1 MAGAYPKGE
10 RNDADLINEV
20 SLAIDHIDDTEQLLE
35 TVLELIHNHGFA
47 WAALKVADPRTG
59 EIRIHNSSGLSDD
72 QMRKGRY
79 RLGEGVTGTVFET
92 GEPVVI
98 PHILEDRRYLNRT
111 GSATE
116 DGAFYCYPIK
126 NRGQVLGALSALSP
140 SCSPQVHRHHVNLFT
155 VLVPIITQSFRIAE
169 RIWQE
174 REGLQEENRR
184 LRQDLGTKRSI
195 GNLVGRSSK
204 MLAVLEQIEQ
214 VAPTGAIVLIS
225 GEGGSGKEMVADA
238 IHFRSPRKD
247 RPMLKVCCA
256 DAAENML
263 DGELFGYEN
272 GVLSGTVLHKR
283 GKIEMA
289 EGGTLLLDEVGALPR
304 PLQTKLLRYLQERE
318 FQRLGGSQ
326 TFQSDVRIIATT
338 HGDLGEAV
346 ARGEFREDLFYRLN
360 VFPIRVPPLRERKTD
375 IILLANFFL
384 QKYND
389 ENHLNVKRL
398 STPAIDLLMS
408 YHWPGNVRELENCIE
423 RAVIS
428 SKGDT
433 LRAMDMPPSLQVA
446 ENDAA
451 DESAASWSLPQA
463 VVNLEKEMI
472 YEALKQT
479 KGHQG
484 LAARKLGITERQLG
498 YKMAKYNI
506 VRSAAAAPANGT
518 R

>member
-1 MAGAYPKGE
+1 M
-10 RNDADLINEV
+10 
-20 SLAIDHIDDTEQLLE
+20 
-35 TVLELIHNHGFA
+35 
-47 WAALKVADPRTG
+47 
-59 EIRIHNSSGLSDD
+59 
-72 QMRKGRY
+72 
-79 RLGEGVTGTVFET
+79 
-92 GEPVVI
+92 
-98 PHILEDRRYLNRT
+98 
-111 GSATE
+111 
-116 DGAFYCYPIK
+116 
-126 NRGQVLGALSALSP
+126 
-140 SCSPQVHRHHVNLFT
+140 
-155 VLVPIITQSFRIAE
+155 
-169 RIWQE
+169 
-174 REGLQEENRR
+174 
-184 LRQDLGTKRSI
+184 
-195 GNLVGRSSK
+195 
-204 MLAVLEQIEQ
+204 
-214 VAPTGAIVLIS
+214 
-225 GEGGSGKEMVADA
+225 
-238 IHFRSPRKD
+238 
-247 RPMLKVCCA
+247 
-256 DAAENML
+256 
-263 DGELFGYEN
+263 
-272 GVLSGTVLHKR
+272 
-283 GKIEMA
+283 
-289 EGGTLLLDEVGALPR
+289 
-304 PLQTKLLRYLQERE
+304 
-318 FQRLGGSQ
+318 
-326 TFQSDVRIIATT
+326 RIIATT

-451 DESAASWSLPQA
+451 DEAAASWSLPQA